1 MDDLI
6 KMVSENAGITADQAK
21 SAIEA
26 IGGFVKDKLP
36 AGIGDKVS
44 DFLAGKDVGGG
55 LADMASGLK
64 DKLGL

>member
-6 KMVSENAGITADQAK
+6 KLVSEKAGITADQAK

-26 IGGFVKDKLP
+26 IGAFAKEKLP
-36 AGIGDKVS
+36 AGIGDQVGN
-44 DFLAGKDVGGG
+44 FLEGKDLGG
-55 LADMASGLK
+55 LAGMAEGLK